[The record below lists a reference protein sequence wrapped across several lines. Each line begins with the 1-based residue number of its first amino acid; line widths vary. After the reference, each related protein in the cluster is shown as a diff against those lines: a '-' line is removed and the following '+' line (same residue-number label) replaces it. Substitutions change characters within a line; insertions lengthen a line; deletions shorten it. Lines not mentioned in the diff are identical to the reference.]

1 MPTIE
6 ELFAE
11 AEKDNKTFH
20 PVDGRAGLV
29 WFPGNL
35 AAGLAV
41 QTTHIWGDIVHLI
54 KIRRPQRDEYR
65 RKLLLKYI
73 VIELRSLIEVMDRL
87 QGEVMKAAVIEPGKE
102 RPWRG
107 LTLIESEEAKRLFKE
122 YSIAKKSA
130 QPLLLEIRHNIGAHR
145 ENLDWQQTIKLWD
158 SMSESL
164 IRPLIDVLPRVFA
177 HVKEL
182 DLFEWN
188 RSHEDGSFE
197 VLGPRFLNSSDEIDQ
212 SPES

>member
-20 PVDGRAGLV
+20 PVDSRTGLV

-41 QTTHIWGDIVHLI
+41 QTTHIWDDIVHLI

-87 QGEVMKAAVIEPGKE
+87 QGEVMRAAVIEPSKE

-107 LTLIESEEAKRLFKE
+107 ITLIESEAPLQGILRCEKE
-122 YSIAKKSA
+122 RSA
-130 QPLLLEIRHNIGAHR
+130 ATSRNTAQHR
-145 ENLDWQQTIKLWD
+145 CP
-158 SMSESL
+158 SRESGL
-164 IRPLIDVLPRVFA
+164 ATNDETLGFDVG
-177 HVKEL
+177 EL
-182 DLFEWN
+182 D
-188 RSHEDGSFE
+188 
-197 VLGPRFLNSSDEIDQ
+197 SS
-212 SPES
+212 SY